1 MRKSVLNTAL
11 STAFVV
17 ALGFGISACS
27 GDKEGEHGSHE
38 VMAIDRVDEAAELA
52 RANAPEAQEMEFPET
67 APMPVAEGDA
77 AAVDGV
83 ATTDGTA
90 GDAAATDATDAGTT
104 GTTDTA
110 ETAATDATDA
120 GVTGT
125 DTTDTAAAPQ

>member
-11 STAFVV
+11 STTFIV

-38 VMAIDRVDEAAELA
+38 VMAIDRVDEASELA
-52 RANAPEAQEMEFPET
+52 RANAPEAEKMDFPET
-67 APMPVAEGDA
+67 APMPVAEGE
-77 AAVDGV
+77 AAVDGA

-90 GDAAATDATDAGTT
+90 ADASATEAGTT
-104 GTTDTA
+104 GTDTA
-110 ETAATDATDA
+110 ETAATDSTDA

-125 DTTDTAAAPQ
+125 DSTDTAVADETTAQ

>member
-11 STAFVV
+11 STTFIV

-38 VMAIDRVDEAAELA
+38 VMAIDRVDEASELA
-52 RANAPEAQEMEFPET
+52 RANAPEAEKMDFPET
-67 APMPVAEGDA
+67 APMPVAEGE
-77 AAVDGV
+77 AAVDGA

-90 GDAAATDATDAGTT
+90 TDASATEAGTT
-104 GTTDTA
+104 GTDTA
-110 ETAATDATDA
+110 ETAATDSTDA

-125 DTTDTAAAPQ
+125 DSTDTAVADETTAQ

>member
-11 STAFVV
+11 STALIA
-17 ALGFGISACS
+17 ALGLGVSACS

-52 RANAPEAQEMEFPET
+52 RANAPEAEKMDFPET
-67 APMPVAEGDA
+67 TPMPVAEGDDA
-77 AAVDGV
+77 AAVDGA
-83 ATTDGTA
+83 AT
-90 GDAAATDATDAGTT
+90 TDATDAGTT

-120 GVTGT
+120 GVAGT